1 MKLLIPSQLFLRVKE
16 KNYAH
21 FAHKDHDLGRDE
33 LAVYLRIFSLAIDT
47 GYISLPQKELA
58 DDCRISVRQLQ
69 HALHFLED
77 HEYLSIGRNP
87 GSWCTYSLLLSDHIM
102 ALLKKYDLID
112 NPQWY
117 ARQKSSSG
125 KRVQPPHPV
134 QGGCAQSA
142 HPSYKDNKKDK
153 NQNTLQTSPPVISK
167 VTPPDAPGGE
177 SFSSAA
183 AEDFEALWA
192 SWPVKQ
198 DKASASKAFASLQ
211 RGRKLPDMQTLLAV
225 VEKFRTSDRRWLN
238 GFAPNLSNWLR
249 GARWND
255 EVITA
260 ADKANASEENKHSL
274 SSTPAVL
281 PVMPEVP
288 TKPLAELPSDLV
300 AAAEELCQIWPDQPS
315 RSPVKALFRARF
327 ASVNAE
333 VMLRNA
339 RAYLRDC
346 KKPAGLLRWLRES
359 LGELHE
365 KNETAGVCQG
375 RIPCEQGRSL
385 CAA

>member
-211 RGRKLPDMQTLLAV
+211 RGRKLPDMPNVVHIHCFLGRFLA
-225 VEKFRTSDRRWLN
+225 FC
-238 GFAPNLSNWLR
+238 GFSVS
-249 GARWND
+249 AR
-255 EVITA
+255 
-260 ADKANASEENKHSL
+260 
-274 SSTPAVL
+274 
-281 PVMPEVP
+281 
-288 TKPLAELPSDLV
+288 
-300 AAAEELCQIWPDQPS
+300 
-315 RSPVKALFRARF
+315 
-327 ASVNAE
+327 
-333 VMLRNA
+333 
-339 RAYLRDC
+339 C
-346 KKPAGLLRWLRES
+346 KK
-359 LGELHE
+359 
-365 KNETAGVCQG
+365 
-375 RIPCEQGRSL
+375 
-385 CAA
+385 